1 MEAPVGK
8 APSFANR
15 PKALVC
21 HICGREFGTKSLTIH
36 QKSCAQKWEQAE
48 ALKPK
53 HLRRPLPTA
62 PSLDPLPSMSRE
74 ELEKRNQKAMDTFE
88 KQAMKQCPNCFR
100 TFLEDRLD
108 VHLRSCTAEKP
119 HKPVSR
125 IKEAPQPP
133 TGETAQL
140 IPERENAQPPVIAP
154 EQPSAEALR
163 ASFQQLGHRT
173 SLEDFQEA
181 EKEAEMAT
189 EQEIEP
195 ISEEVRS
202 DLEDEAPP
210 EFADESLTEA
220 VDSRAEYYA
229 MGVFSPKRKPKIP
242 VPVELQ
248 EEEKGGD
255 SIDLQLEMIACGSCG
270 QEFPEDQVISHEIIC
285 RKAREIEDLQV
296 EKPSADPVKVAEVI
310 EVSVKRPQTATV
322 KINQSENSKTT
333 QLEVSKTTPPEAVS
347 TEEASPKVIKAKV
360 LAETRET
367 ATITPTKSRVSSRPT
382 TGSSVPSTDLVPCPH
397 CGRKFAPDAASRH
410 ISICQDVRNRPKA
423 PSTLLTASV
432 RSSLPNLPS
441 ESLPRSPVS
450 RSHLDSTTL
459 LKGTEECPNCHG
471 LISGILLASHLKV
484 CRPAPNPAKTERRTV
499 ERVAQSGGG
508 LSFCASCGEKY
519 LPEAKFCIVCGAKR

>member
-8 APSFANR
+8 TPSFANR

-48 ALKPK
+48 ARKPK

-62 PSLDPLPSMSRE
+62 PSTDPLPSMSRE
-74 ELEKRNQKAMDTFE
+74 ELEKRNQKAMQTFE
-88 KQAMKQCPNCFR
+88 TQAMKQCPHCFR

-119 HKPVSR
+119 HKPVTR
-125 IKEAPQPP
+125 VKEASQPP

-154 EQPSAEALR
+154 EEPSAEALR
-163 ASFQQLGHRT
+163 ASFQQFGHRT

-181 EKEAEMAT
+181 EKEAEMAA
-189 EQEIEP
+189 EQEVEA

-242 VPVELQ
+242 VPVDFQ

-255 SIDLQLEMIACGSCG
+255 SLDLQLEMIACGNCG
-270 QEFPEDQVISHEIIC
+270 QEFPEDQVIGHEIIC
-285 RKAREIEDLQV
+285 RKAKEIEAL
-296 EKPSADPVKVAEVI
+296 EEGKPSTDPVKPEQSI
-310 EVSVKRPQTATV
+310 EVSVKRPQTAKV
-322 KINQSENSKTT
+322 KTIQSEDSKTI
-333 QLEVSKTTPPEAVS
+333 QLEVSTTAPPEAVS
-347 TEEASPKVIKAKV
+347 IEEASPKVLKAKV
-360 LAETRET
+360 SVETRET
-367 ATITPTKSRVSSRPT
+367 APITPTSRGSSRPT
-382 TGSSVPSTDLVPCPH
+382 TGPSVPSTDLVPCPH

-423 PSTLLTASV
+423 PATLLTASV

-450 RSHLDSTTL
+450 RSHIDSTTL

-484 CRPAPNPAKTERRTV
+484 CRPAPNPAKTERKAV

-508 LSFCASCGEKY
+508 LSFCALCGEKY
-519 LPEAKFCIVCGAKR
+519 LPEAKFCVVCGAKR